1 MSDCIFCKIINKEIP
16 SQVVYEN
23 DQIIVIKDIQPAAPV
38 HLLVIPKRHIDNI
51 CDSKLLE
58 AGTGISET
66 IIKGIQEVTQKLG
79 LRENGFRVIVNYGKD
94 AGEAVPHLH
103 WHIVAGRQFGWP
115 PG

>member
-23 DQIIVIKDIQPAAPV
+23 EQIIVIKDIQPAAPV

-79 LRENGFRVIVNYGKD
+79 LRMPVKLYRICIGISLPDDNLD
-94 AGEAVPHLH
+94 
-103 WHIVAGRQFGWP
+103 GRQAKG
-115 PG
+115 